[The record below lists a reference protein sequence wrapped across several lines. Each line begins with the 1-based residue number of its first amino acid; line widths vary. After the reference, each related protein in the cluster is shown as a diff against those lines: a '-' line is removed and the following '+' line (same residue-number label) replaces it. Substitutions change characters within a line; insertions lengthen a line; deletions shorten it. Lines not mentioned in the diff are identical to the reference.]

1 MRQTTPIPAAAVE
14 RIPLPD
20 PALTEENW
28 RRALAGLGRCVVV
41 LDDDPTGIQT
51 VHGLYV
57 YTDWSRET
65 FVRGL
70 TSGQPMFSIACL
82 VDSSA
87 LQNSVLPALRSSK
100 HLI

>member
-1 MRQTTPIPAAAVE
+1 MKSETQLRPIPAAAAV
-14 RIPLPD
+14 RPPLPD
-20 PALTEENW
+20 AAPVERAWRQALSKLN
-28 RRALAGLGRCVVV
+28 RCVVV

-70 TSGQPMFSIACL
+70 TSGQPMFFVLTNSRSLSAEETRAVHMEIA
-82 VDSSA
+82 
-87 LQNSVLPALRSSK
+87 
-100 HLI
+100 